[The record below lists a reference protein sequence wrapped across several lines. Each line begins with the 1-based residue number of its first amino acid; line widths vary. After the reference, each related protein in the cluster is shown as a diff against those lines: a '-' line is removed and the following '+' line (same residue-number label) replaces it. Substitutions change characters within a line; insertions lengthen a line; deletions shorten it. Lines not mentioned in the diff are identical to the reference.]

1 MILKKETMM
10 LNFYKILFFI
20 GVIFFDVAIATA
32 EFKLYLD
39 DSRTDYA
46 MVEKQDCSVYK
57 AKNGI
62 TLGFRVGNLLF
73 SVGPNITFGKES
85 GIDWNNLTQKLIA
98 RYMELCT
105 RFNTGSIVKSEYDKR
120 LKKIDALEAEAKKL
134 YQKMIKDA
142 EQRKDKLFEELD
154 EATNEMTLTYKN
166 SYNNINQMIDR
177 SKFP

>member
-1 MILKKETMM
+1 
-10 LNFYKILFFI
+10 
-20 GVIFFDVAIATA
+20 
-32 EFKLYLD
+32 
-39 DSRTDYA
+39 
-46 MVEKQDCSVYK
+46 
-57 AKNGI
+57 
-62 TLGFRVGNLLF
+62 
-73 SVGPNITFGKES
+73 
-85 GIDWNNLTQKLIA
+85 
-98 RYMELCT
+98 MELCT

-177 SKFP
+177 SKIP